1 MVKRPI
7 LCWAFFLACLSALMC
22 KLPISLRV
30 VVIVKL
36 VQRDMIF
43 VGQTVTVN

>member
-1 MVKRPI
+1 M
-7 LCWAFFLACLSALMC
+7 LGFFLACLSALMC

-36 VQRDMIF
+36 EF
-43 VGQTVTVN
+43 NVTAH